1 MDWSSMDSIYQQI
14 RTYAEEIMT
23 SEYVAENLAN
33 AQIKQMH
40 LIVLSAVLLAVT
52 VLIVIVSIILKIK
65 NNATWVDFLFEYGI
79 VAVLSAFLAACVI
92 LMAMAQSE
100 EVVRWGTDPMSL
112 TVSQV
117 IDSLKYR

>member
-1 MDWSSMDSIYQQI
+1 
-14 RTYAEEIMT
+14 MT

-52 VLIVIVSIILKIK
+52 VLMVIVTIILKIK
-65 NNATWVDFLFEYGI
+65 NNDTWVDCFFKYGI
-79 VAVLSAFLAACVI
+79 VAFFSAITAACFI
-92 LMAMAQSE
+92 FMAMAQSE
-100 EVVRWGTDPMSL
+100 EVIRWGTDPMSL

-117 IDSLKYR
+117 IDSLKYQ

>member
-1 MDWSSMDSIYQQI
+1 
-14 RTYAEEIMT
+14 MT